1 MNAMPRRLPTITA
14 LALLFG
20 AQTVWAQTADTLPPI
35 AGPPRGEERY
45 RQQPLPPR
53 EEPSYRGQLPPP
65 APFTPP
71 GDRRRAD
78 RAPTVPPSP
87 SAQELQARAE
97 PRNLQWRTAVE
108 AEFGEW
114 WSRFGCFPHPRRHE
128 RWFDALAERLGAD
141 TPQEGHV
148 LYGLV
153 MERVEV
159 YAPPTRTQ
167 FGGLLG
173 DAEAWVNG
181 ALGGREPGD
190 LFCR

>member
-1 MNAMPRRLPTITA
+1 MPGTRAEDRLQRQRRPPEKELSGAGRAVSLTISA
-14 LALLFG
+14 S
-20 AQTVWAQTADTLPPI
+20 
-35 AGPPRGEERY
+35 R
-45 RQQPLPPR
+45 
-53 EEPSYRGQLPPP
+53 
-65 APFTPP
+65 
-71 GDRRRAD
+71 GDRLRAD
-78 RAPTVPPSP
+78 RALPVPLSP

-97 PRNLQWRTAVE
+97 PRDLGWRTTVE

-114 WSRFGCFPHPRRHE
+114 WSRFGCFPHPRRHDE
-128 RWFDALAERLGAD
+128 WFDALAERLGAD
-141 TPQEGHV
+141 TPQEGHI

-159 YAPPTRTQ
+159 HAPPTRTQ

-181 ALGGREPGD
+181 ALGWREPGD

>member
-1 MNAMPRRLPTITA
+1 MPRSILTIAA
-14 LALLFG
+14 LNLLLG
-20 AQTVWAQTADTLPPI
+20 AHAAWPQTADTLPPI
-35 AGPPRGEERY
+35 AGPPRDGERY
-45 RQQPLPPR
+45 QQRPY
-53 EEPSYRGQLPPP
+53 PSPPP
-65 APFTPP
+65 STPR
-71 GDRRRAD
+71 GDPRRAD
-78 RAPTVPPSP
+78 RALPVPLSP

-97 PRNLQWRTAVE
+97 PRDLRWRTTVE

-114 WSRFGCFPHPRRHE
+114 WARFGCFPHPRRHDE
-128 RWFDALAERLGAD
+128 WFDALAERLGAD

-159 YAPPTRTQ
+159 HAPPTRTR

-173 DAEAWVNG
+173 DAEEWVNG
-181 ALGGREPGD
+181 ALGGREPGG

>member
-1 MNAMPRRLPTITA
+1 M
-14 LALLFG
+14 
-20 AQTVWAQTADTLPPI
+20 
-35 AGPPRGEERY
+35 
-45 RQQPLPPR
+45 
-53 EEPSYRGQLPPP
+53 
-65 APFTPP
+65 
-71 GDRRRAD
+71 
-78 RAPTVPPSP
+78 PPSP

-97 PRNLQWRTAVE
+97 PRNLRWRTAVE

-114 WSRFGCFPHPRRHE
+114 WARFGCFPHPRRHE
-128 RWFDALAERLGAD
+128 RSFDALAERLGAD

-173 DAEAWVNG
+173 DAEDWVNG
-181 ALGGREPGD
+181 AMGWREPGD
-190 LFCR
+190 LFCRWVEGGRDARRR

>member
-1 MNAMPRRLPTITA
+1 MPL
-14 LALLFG
+14 
-20 AQTVWAQTADTLPPI
+20 
-35 AGPPRGEERY
+35 
-45 RQQPLPPR
+45 
-53 EEPSYRGQLPPP
+53 
-65 APFTPP
+65 
-71 GDRRRAD
+71 
-78 RAPTVPPSP
+78 SP

-97 PRNLQWRTAVE
+97 RRDLHWRTAVE

-114 WSRFGCFPHPRRHE
+114 WSRFGCFPHPRRHDE
-128 RWFDALAERLGAD
+128 WFDALAGRLGAD

-159 YAPPTRTQ
+159 HAPSERTQ

-181 ALGGREPGD
+181 AMGWRASGD
-190 LFCR
+190 PFCR